1 MLLFRDDRMWKAKLL
16 RGISTFSGVW
26 VMRLVG
32 GLVVSVAM
40 YRYFGPATMGILT
53 IATSILG
60 VLTFIVI
67 ETDMVVVPRLSGAG
81 STENLKRIVTAN
93 YVVKGLNRLAVAAL
107 LFASAATVEAFYR
120 IEGLAAVIAVLAAGQ
135 VVGVLYGPV
144 GPEVLQGLRTYREFF
159 FQNLVVA
166 VTQVGAIG
174 LAIGLRKGLV
184 DYLVYTVLLDAIA
197 AVYGWY
203 LYVRLRRRYGWAG
216 IRVTRD
222 DLIREIASLV
232 RTSLPVSMNQLL
244 YKSYLYCANL
254 FAGKWYE
261 PRVIGYLAFASN
273 VVNKLNSAGHGTLSV
288 VVLPFFA
295 ELREKERSVLW
306 DLYERGYHTMLVMTA
321 AATVLFT
328 VFAREVTLV
337 VGGAR
342 FLPAVILLQL
352 LTVQLI
358 FRVPLQ
364 ILRMVYFAFEK
375 TWTLFGIFALKTACE
390 IALYFV
396 LTIRFG
402 EKGIVLAQVASY
414 VVYAACF
421 AWVGFRFLYPA
432 THRRR
437 AFEFALDL
445 TALLTLAVGLIAV
458 DVSLEPTLLWKVMLV
473 LAVASLG
480 GLWVRAGQL
489 AGRRAYL
496 VGGGVRVDQASPEG
510 NPWAS

>member
-1 MLLFRDDRMWKAKLL
+1 MWKSRILF
-16 RGISTFSGVW
+16 GVSTFSLVW
-26 VMRLVG
+26 ALRLVV
-32 GLVVSVAM
+32 GLAVSISM
-40 YRYFGPATMGILT
+40 YRYFGPATMGVLAIG
-53 IATSILG
+53 TSVFG

-67 ETDMVVVPRLSGAG
+67 ETDMVVVPRLSEADSAG
-81 STENLKRIVTAN
+81 SLKRVVTAN
-93 YVVKGLNRLAVAAL
+93 YVVKVLNRLGVAAL
-107 LFASAATVEAFYR
+107 VLALAAAAEAFYH
-120 IEGLAAVIAVLAAGQ
+120 IGGLAAVLSVLAIGQ
-135 VVGVLYGPV
+135 VVAVLYGPV
-144 GPEVLQGLRTYREFF
+144 GPEVLQGLRRYREFF
-159 FQNLVVA
+159 FQSLVIA
-166 VTQVGAIG
+166 ATQLGAIG
-174 LAIGLRKGLV
+174 LAIWLRKGLV
-184 DYLVYTVLLDAIA
+184 DYLVYTVLLDAAA

-203 LYVRLRRRYGWAG
+203 LYLGLRRHYAWSG
-216 IRVTRD
+216 IPVRSG
-222 DLIREIASLV
+222 DLVREISSLILASI
-232 RTSLPVSMNQLL
+232 PVTMNQLL
-244 YKSYLYCANL
+244 YKSYLHFANL

-261 PRVIGYLAFASN
+261 PRVVGYLAFASN

-295 ELREKERSVLW
+295 ELREKERSALW
-306 DLYERGYHTMLVMTA
+306 DLYERGYHTMLVVTA

-328 VFAREVTLV
+328 VFAKEVTLV

-396 LTIRFG
+396 LTIRFE
-402 EKGIVLAQVASY
+402 EKGIVTAQVASY

-437 AFEFALDL
+437 AFEFARDL
-445 TALLTLAVGLIAV
+445 TALLALVVGLIAV
-458 DVSLEPTLLWKVMLV
+458 DVSLEPTLPWKVMLV

-480 GLWVRAGQL
+480 GFWVRAGQL

-496 VGGGVRVDQASPEG
+496 VGGGARVDQASAGG
-510 NPWAS
+510 NPWGS